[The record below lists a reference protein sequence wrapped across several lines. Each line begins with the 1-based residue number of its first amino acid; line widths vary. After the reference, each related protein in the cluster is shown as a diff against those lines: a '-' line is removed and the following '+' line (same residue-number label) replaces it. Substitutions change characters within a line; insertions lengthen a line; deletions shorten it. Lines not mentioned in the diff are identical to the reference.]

1 MSCSTSSITL
11 LEQTRLSK
19 LWSRWA
25 TAEWDILWSVE
36 AVHVITAVRQITRLS
51 FTGWT
56 MCKQAEN
63 HEAGCSSRWS
73 DSAVSHRDP
82 KVAVGPRACCS
93 YLFWS
98 FRKNTLLKKKSHFCL
113 IAHVCFQRSEH
124 QDWGVWRSKS
134 TNAGM
139 AVSQSAGSG
148 PAHELFAGSLQQG
161 VYVSF
166 LCSEPSR

>member
-36 AVHVITAVRQITRLS
+36 AVHVITAVRQVTRLS

-82 KVAVGPRACCS
+82 KVGPQACCS

-98 FRKNTLLKKKSHFCL
+98 FRKNTLFKKKKSLLLNCTCVFSEKWASRLGSVTFQVNQCWNGCVSKCWERPSSWAVRW
-113 IAHVCFQRSEH
+113 IAA
-124 QDWGVWRSKS
+124 
-134 TNAGM
+134 AGR
-139 AVSQSAGSG
+139 
-148 PAHELFAGSLQQG
+148 
-161 VYVSF
+161 
-166 LCSEPSR
+166 LCIFSMFRTL